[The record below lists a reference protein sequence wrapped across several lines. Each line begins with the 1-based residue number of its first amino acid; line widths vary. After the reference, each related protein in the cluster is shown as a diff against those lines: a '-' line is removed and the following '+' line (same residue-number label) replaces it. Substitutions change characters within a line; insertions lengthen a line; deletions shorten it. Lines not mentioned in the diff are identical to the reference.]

1 MLNKREVVAG
11 MAVIGVASGATGAS
25 PASAQNL
32 SGEGLFT
39 GKRPAPEARKFS
51 SPAIEA
57 HVNQLTSAI
66 RDTQLA
72 ALFENCF
79 PNTLDTT
86 VERVG
91 TFDAGPSAFI
101 ITGDIDAMWLR
112 DSSAQVWPYIRFAKD
127 DDALQTLFRGIIQQQ
142 ARFILIDPYANA
154 FMPDITQT
162 TNLLWAQNDYT
173 DMVKGVAERKWE
185 VDSLCWTIRLAHGY
199 WKTSGDT
206 APFDTVVWQPAMRR
220 VLQTLQEQQ
229 RKVSDGPYHFQR
241 KAANP
246 VDTLLLNGYGAPTQK
261 VGLIHSGFRP
271 SDDACTYPFLIPSN
285 HFAVVSLR
293 QLSEMATAFGMGA
306 GFAIECRA
314 LADEVATALIIHG
327 KARLPSGTTVWAYE
341 VDGYGNT
348 LFMDDANTPSLLSL
362 PYLGACSRQD
372 PLYQATRKAVLSL
385 QNPYFFKG
393 IAAEGTGGP
402 HIGKNMIWP
411 MSIMMRA
418 LTSDDDAEIMA
429 CLAELKTTTA
439 GTGFMHEAFHKDD
452 PTKFTRSWFAW
463 ANTLFGELILDIA
476 TRKPKLIL

>member
-1 MLNKREVVAG
+1 MLNKREVLAG
-11 MAVIGVASGATGAS
+11 MAAMGVAGGATGAGAG
-25 PASAQNL
+25 PAQD
-32 SGEGLFT
+32 FT
-39 GKRPAPEARKFS
+39 GKRPAPDARKFT

-57 HVNQLTSAI
+57 HIAKMTAAI
-66 RDTQLA
+66 RDKQLA

-86 VERVG
+86 VEHVG
-91 TFDAGPSAFI
+91 TFDGSPSAFI

-112 DSSAQVWPYIRFAKD
+112 DSSAQVWPYIPFARD
-127 DDALQTLFRGIIQQQ
+127 DTALQTLFRGVIQQH

-162 TNLLWAQNDYT
+162 TNLVWAQNDYT
-173 DMVKGVAERKWE
+173 DMAKGVAERKWE
-185 VDSLCWTIRLAHGY
+185 IDSLCWTIRLAHGY
-199 WKTSGDT
+199 WTATGDT

-220 VLQTLQEQQ
+220 VLQTFREQQ
-229 RKVSDGPYHFQR
+229 RKENDGPYHFQR

-246 VDTLLLNGYGAPTQK
+246 VDTLLLNGYGAPTKK

-293 QLSEMATAFGMGA
+293 QLSEMAQAFGMGA

-314 LADEVATALIIHG
+314 LADEVAAALAIHG
-327 KARLPSGTTVWAYE
+327 KARLPDGTIVWAYE

-362 PYLGACSRQD
+362 PYLGACDHHD
-372 PLYQATRKAVLSL
+372 PLYQATRKAVLSA

-393 IAAEGTGGP
+393 TAAEGTGGP
-402 HIGKNMIWP
+402 HIGKDMVWP
-411 MSIMMRA
+411 MAIMMRA
-418 LTSDDDAEIMA
+418 LTSDNDAEILA
-429 CLAELKTTTA
+429 CLTELKATTA

-452 PTKFTRSWFAW
+452 PGKYTRSWFAW
-463 ANTLFGELILDIA
+463 ANTLFGELILDITA
-476 TRKPKLIL
+476 RKPKLIL